1 MVTAVTQD
9 IKTLF
14 EAGAHF
20 GYSRTRRHP
29 TAAPF
34 IFGTKDRNDIFD
46 LEETQRR
53 LESACVFAG
62 GIAGGAAAVP
72 ASEHKAQSGLPARAG
87 EKAVGRAP
95 QLLFVGGKNEAVDI
109 IKEVAVRI
117 GAPYVAG
124 RWIGGSLTNFKNIR
138 KRIDRLEKLMSERD
152 SGELEK
158 YTKKERLLIDREITE
173 LLARFGGLVKMLE
186 LPAALFIVDT
196 RREETA
202 VREAN
207 QLGIPVIG
215 LSSSDCDFS
224 MVQYPVPAN
233 DTSVRSIRLVA
244 ETIAE
249 AYEKGKTAPQE
260 KSDLP
265 AEASAQAGIRNSK
278 SETNGLKISK

>member
-1 MVTAVTQD
+1 MMTAGTQD
-9 IKTLF
+9 IKALF

-29 TAAPF
+29 TASPF
-34 IFGTKDRNDIFD
+34 IFGTKDRSDIFD

-53 LESACVFAG
+53 LEAAWAFAG
-62 GIAGGAAAVP
+62 SISGRAPDVAV
-72 ASEHKAQSGLPARAG
+72 ASARLELSSLPVRSTQTG
-87 EKAVGRAP
+87 EKAAGRAR

-109 IKEVAVRI
+109 IKGVSERT

-124 RWIGGSLTNFKNIR
+124 RWIGGTLTNFKNIR

-224 MVQYPVPAN
+224 MVQFPVPAN
-233 DTSVRSIRLVA
+233 DTSVRSIRLVT

-249 AYEKGKTAPQE
+249 AFEKGNKRPDATP
-260 KSDLP
+260 
-265 AEASAQAGIRNSK
+265 
-278 SETNGLKISK
+278 LK